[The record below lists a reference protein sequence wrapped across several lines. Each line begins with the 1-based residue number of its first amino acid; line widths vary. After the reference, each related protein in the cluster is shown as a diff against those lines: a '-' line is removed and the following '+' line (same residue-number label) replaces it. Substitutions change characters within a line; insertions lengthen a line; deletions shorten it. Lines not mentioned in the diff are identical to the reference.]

1 MHFSTEIKMQNTL
14 PRLFRETVQNYP
26 QITFQMYRIKGGSF
40 ESTSY
45 KDTYDEAVSLAG
57 GLMSRGIKRGEH
69 IGLISDNRKEWQRM
83 DMAILSLGAIDIP
96 RGCDATIGDL
106 EYILSFTECENVVV
120 ENESQ
125 VKKILGIK
133 DKLPDFKTFITLE
146 DVSDKVL
153 EEVKA
158 AGLELVTYN
167 QLIEAGVKF
176 NQANP
181 GAVEKEIDAGKPDEL
196 ASIIFTSGTTGQ
208 PKGVMLTHM
217 NFIAQLDEVDER
229 IYLYPG
235 DRGLLV
241 LPIWHAFERSVEYVV
256 MSQAA
261 TLCYSKPVASALLAD
276 LKELNPQVIP
286 AVPRVFEAIYD
297 GIYRQMRK
305 TGGITLRV
313 FNFFVSI
320 ALFHS
325 KLDRVLFDRTT
336 RYGIDKRWLQWPAFV
351 LPWLIC
357 YPIKLLGGVLVF
369 RKIRAMLGNNF
380 RGAVAGGGALPPA
393 VDKFFWAVGVPL
405 VEGYGLTE
413 TSPIVAVR
421 PFARPVL
428 GNVGSAIRG
437 VSVRVV
443 DVETGKPLP
452 KGKKGRLEVKG
463 PTVMQGYYKKPELTA
478 KVIDKNNWF
487 DTGDLA
493 RLTANNEIVLCGRT
507 KDTIVQT
514 GGENVEPLPIEMK
527 IQESQYVSTAV
538 VVGQDQR
545 YLAALIVP
553 AKAEIENF
561 AKEAGISYKKYED
574 LVKRPEITRLIEG
587 EVNQR
592 INSKNGFK
600 MYEKINKVCLLPKEF
615 EVGVE
620 LSAKQEIM
628 RYKINTLYAKEIKS
642 LFK

>member
-1 MHFSTEIKMQNTL
+1 MQNTL

-45 KDTYDEAVSLAG
+45 KDSYDEAVSLAG

-69 IGLISDNRKEWQRM
+69 IGLISDNRKEWQRI

-106 EYILSFTECENVVV
+106 EYILSFTECKNVVV

-133 DKLPDFKTFITLE
+133 DKLPDLKTFLTLE

-153 EEVKA
+153 EEVAA

-167 QLIEAGVKF
+167 QLIEAGKKF
-176 NQANP
+176 NQDNP
-181 GAVEKEIDAGKPDEL
+181 LAVEKEIDAGKPDEL

-305 TGGITLRV
+305 TGGFTLRA

-357 YPIKLLGGVLVF
+357 YPIKLLGGAMVF

-380 RGAVAGGGALPPA
+380 RGALGGGGALHPS
-393 VDKFFWAVGVPL
+393 VDKF
-405 VEGYGLTE
+405 Y
-413 TSPIVAVR
+413 
-421 PFARPVL
+421 
-428 GNVGSAIRG
+428 
-437 VSVRVV
+437 
-443 DVETGKPLP
+443 
-452 KGKKGRLEVKG
+452 
-463 PTVMQGYYKKPELTA
+463 
-478 KVIDKNNWF
+478 
-487 DTGDLA
+487 
-493 RLTANNEIVLCGRT
+493 
-507 KDTIVQT
+507 
-514 GGENVEPLPIEMK
+514 
-527 IQESQYVSTAV
+527 
-538 VVGQDQR
+538 
-545 YLAALIVP
+545 
-553 AKAEIENF
+553 
-561 AKEAGISYKKYED
+561 
-574 LVKRPEITRLIEG
+574 
-587 EVNQR
+587 
-592 INSKNGFK
+592 
-600 MYEKINKVCLLPKEF
+600 
-615 EVGVE
+615 
-620 LSAKQEIM
+620 
-628 RYKINTLYAKEIKS
+628 
-642 LFK
+642 